1 MSINSLSNKNAPNVV
16 ASASLQSNG
25 ATEVRKRKKWTM
37 EMNIFIIRKYF
48 RITKLQD
55 VVSTYRLDLFK
66 AFQSKY
72 PQFPV
77 TIQNLADQRRAIM
90 KKNYIPSAILEKIKN
105 DVKLELSINYSDN
118 NEEYITK
125 EGEIIKNLNKG
136 EFYKYLGINQSNHIQ
151 HSIIKENLEKQF
163 YLRIK
168 SILKSKLNG
177 NNLIK
182 AVNTY
187 AVPLLTYSFGVIKW
201 SKTNLQNINIQTRV
215 RFTKFCKHHPKSAI
229 ERFNLPRENG
239 GRGFS
244 NLEILQHNQIASLKN
259 YFLNRARDNT
269 FFNALVSADKGYT
282 PLNLS
287 DNVISD
293 IVEPNIPDTIANIKQ
308 KSLHG
313 RYFKELEQPEINIQ
327 ASHAWLKKSN
337 IHPETEGFIFAIQ
350 DRVINTRN
358 YKKHICGLQSIIDK
372 CRICGTEGE
381 TIEHIISSC
390 TVLAQSEYKKRHDIF
405 AKIIHMNLAVKF
417 NLLKDTQPHYIYK
430 PESCLEN
437 DNYKLYFDRTVL
449 TDIHIQH
456 NRPDII
462 ILNKQQKQA
471 YLLDIAVPNS
481 HNITQTYNTKINKYL
496 ELSVAMRNL
505 WCLEKISILPFIIS
519 ATGIVPQSLFKNLK
533 ILDLENTL
541 VVEIQKGI
549 LLYSCHIVRKF
560 LNIDTEHKTQKSQN
574 VEARRR

>member
-1 MSINSLSNKNAPNVV
+1 ML
-16 ASASLQSNG
+16 
-25 ATEVRKRKKWTM
+25 
-37 EMNIFIIRKYF
+37 
-48 RITKLQD
+48 
-55 VVSTYRLDLFK
+55 
-66 AFQSKY
+66 
-72 PQFPV
+72 
-77 TIQNLADQRRAIM
+77 
-90 KKNYIPSAILEKIKN
+90 KIKN
-105 DVKLELSINYSDN
+105 IKINLFFIIFFKLLN
-118 NEEYITK
+118 N
-125 EGEIIKNLNKG
+125 KNKVIMEKKN
-136 EFYKYLGINQSNHIQ
+136 YKYLGINQSNHIQ

-187 AVPLLTYSFGVIKW
+187 AVPLLTYSFGV
-201 SKTNLQNINIQTRV
+201 
-215 RFTKFCKHHPKSAI
+215 
-229 ERFNLPRENG
+229 G
-239 GRGFS
+239 
-244 NLEILQHNQIASLKN
+244 
-259 YFLNRARDNT
+259 
-269 FFNALVSADKGYT
+269 
-282 PLNLS
+282 
-287 DNVISD
+287 
-293 IVEPNIPDTIANIKQ
+293 PNILYDTIANIKQ

-358 YKKHICGLQSIIDK
+358 YKKHICRLQSIIDK

-549 LLYSCHIVRKF
+549 LLYSCHIMRKF

>member
-1 MSINSLSNKNAPNVV
+1 M
-16 ASASLQSNG
+16 
-25 ATEVRKRKKWTM
+25 
-37 EMNIFIIRKYF
+37 
-48 RITKLQD
+48 
-55 VVSTYRLDLFK
+55 LFH
-66 AFQSKY
+66 Y
-72 PQFPV
+72 
-77 TIQNLADQRRAIM
+77 
-90 KKNYIPSAILEKIKN
+90 
-105 DVKLELSINYSDN
+105 
-118 NEEYITK
+118 
-125 EGEIIKNLNKG
+125 
-136 EFYKYLGINQSNHIQ
+136 
-151 HSIIKENLEKQF
+151 
-163 YLRIK
+163 
-168 SILKSKLNG
+168 
-177 NNLIK
+177 
-182 AVNTY
+182 
-187 AVPLLTYSFGVIKW
+187 LLTYSFGVIKW
-201 SKTNLQNINIQTRV
+201 SKTNLQNINIKTRV
-215 RFTKFCKHHPKSAI
+215 LFTKFSKHHPKSAI

-244 NLEILQHNQIASLKN
+244 NLEILLKNQIASLKN

-287 DNVISD
+287 DNIISD
-293 IVEPNIPDTIANIKQ
+293 IVKPNIPDTIANIKQ

-313 RYFKELEQPEINIQ
+313 RYFKELEQPEVNIQ

-417 NLLKDTQPHYIYK
+417 NLLKNTQPHYSYT

-437 DNYKLYFDRTVL
+437 DSYKLYFDRTIL
-449 TDIHIQH
+449 TDIHIKH

-505 WCLEKISILPFIIS
+505 WCLEKISILPLVIS
-519 ATGIVPQSLFKNLK
+519 ATGLVPQTLFKNLK
-533 ILDLENTL
+533 ILDLDNTL
-541 VVEIQKGI
+541 VVKIQKGI

-560 LNIDTEHKTQKSQN
+560 LNIDTEHNTQQSHN
-574 VEARRR
+574 AEARCR